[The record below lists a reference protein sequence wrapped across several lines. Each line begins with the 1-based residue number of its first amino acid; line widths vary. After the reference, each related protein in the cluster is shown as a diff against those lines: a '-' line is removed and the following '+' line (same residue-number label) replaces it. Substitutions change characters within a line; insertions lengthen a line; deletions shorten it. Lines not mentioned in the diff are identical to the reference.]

1 MEQLLKSVPNIAS
14 TDAQLL
20 MMEQYETLF
29 GICDHTIERV
39 DHPFAVV
46 EMHPAEDNFE
56 YSLLRERMEQFAFH
70 RVNEAFGLS
79 WLEYLQLPCYEAA
92 EIMQI
97 AALKR
102 TKDEKTQS
110 DLFKDL
116 GKTP

>member
-1 MEQLLKSVPNIAS
+1 
-14 TDAQLL
+14 

-29 GICDHTIERV
+29 GICDHTVERV

-56 YSLLRERMEQFAFH
+56 FSLLRERMEQFAFH

-97 AALKR
+97 AAVKR